1 MFEQELGRFVT
12 AAHGFVSAS
21 QPQFADSADLELRQ
35 GIERILLEGVVM
47 LEQAGAIRLDLQGA
61 YGVYSTASDHT
72 FSVYKAAEQMIYG
85 RYSRLTHTDRAPFA
99 PISVLRTAVELRL
112 RRAFGL
118 QSFLNPK
125 NNVTKP
131 IQLSDVF
138 DVVLVYERQ
147 IQSAVDLHDVRRVYK
162 WSNPYLHA
170 GRRDFIWTA
179 GFALQFLRPLF
190 VGPKQLKSRSGW
202 SIHGGLEMPI
212 QVWNR
217 IRRHFEKIANKNGS
231 ILLPVHPSPEC
242 VLY

>member
-1 MFEQELGRFVT
+1 LRYEIFALATSYSDLITMPENAKYYLAHTTMFEQELGRYVT

-21 QPQFADSADLELRQ
+21 QPRFAESTDLELRE
-35 GIERILLEGVVM
+35 GIERILFEGVVM

-61 YGVYSTASDHT
+61 YGAYSTASDHT
-72 FSVYKAAEQMIYG
+72 FPVYKAAEQMIYG
-85 RYSRLTHTDRAPFA
+85 RYSGLTHIDRAPFA

-125 NNVTKP
+125 NNGTKP

-162 WSNPYLHA
+162 WSKPTRRVRAIEGL
-170 GRRDFIWTA
+170 GR
-179 GFALQFLRPLF
+179 
-190 VGPKQLKSRSGW
+190 
-202 SIHGGLEMPI
+202 
-212 QVWNR
+212 
-217 IRRHFEKIANKNGS
+217 
-231 ILLPVHPSPEC
+231 
-242 VLY
+242 